1 MQMTRKSFLS
11 LFFTFA
17 VTGFIACSSDVKL
30 ATVPDINLLYTS
42 ENLFMQIVEPEEI
55 SYIYK
60 IKPAK
65 NFGGEFEKVYHHIP
79 LVVADPYNGCSKLAN
94 QRQVDG
100 AVVLIQRGDCS
111 FVTKTINAENSG
123 AVAVLITDN
132 DAENDEAQIQM
143 VQDGTEREVHIPSLF
158 LLGKDGYMIKA
169 TLEKYRM
176 DGAIVNIPFNITGMP
191 LMMNQQPPW
200 TLW

>member
-1 MQMTRKSFLS
+1 MMRKGVLS
-11 LFFTFA
+11 LFFVFA
-17 VTGFIACSSDVKL
+17 VFILTAYSSDVRL
-30 ATVPDINLLYTS
+30 ATTPDLNLLYTAD
-42 ENLFMQIVEPEEI
+42 NLFMQIVEPEDI

-60 IKPAK
+60 VRPAR
-65 NFGGEFEKVYHHIP
+65 NFGGEFEKIYHHIP
-79 LVVADPYNGCSKLAN
+79 LVVANPYNGCSKLDNGRRA
-94 QRQVDG
+94 DG

-111 FVTKTINAENSG
+111 FVTKTINAENAG

-132 DAENDEAQIQM
+132 DAQNDEAQIHM
-143 VQDGTEREVHIPSLF
+143 IQDGTEREVKIPSLF

-176 DGAIVNIPFNITGMP
+176 DNAIVNIPFNMTGMP
-191 LMMNQQPPW
+191 TMMNSQPPW